1 MEFGQLKSAIDL
13 LGFLDLGLTR
23 SESSLGRTLGHHLD
37 FSSLCHH
44 RVYAIIWIF
53 ACFLSHLLDFPFDVF
68 ACHSP
73 RAMFVLNL
81 FFPRPSRR

>member
-1 MEFGQLKSAIDL
+1 LAYRAAGFPFVNSRCYTRKNYKRNQLQSSQPKQFDMEFGQLKSAIDL

-23 SESSLGRTLGHHLD
+23 SESSLGHHLD

-53 ACFLSHLLDFPFDVF
+53 ADVF
-68 ACHSP
+68 
-73 RAMFVLNL
+73 
-81 FFPRPSRR
+81 